1 TFTIPSPSAGTGAS
15 MPPAPVAGEGG
26 EGPGHAE
33 RGATAHRLVGG
44 RPGQDERNSP
54 GGRGRGGRG
63 VQGAAGP
70 PVAGPP
76 RPPGRLPR
84 RWSGWCSRIAQD
96 AEVGQD
102 TPHDSGIVDR
112 RDHAHA
118 APAVRTG
125 EYIDGKDAL
134 EQIGPAPARRAR
146 GGGRLV
152 CRRWDGRCRP
162 G

>member
-1 TFTIPSPSAGTGAS
+1 
-15 MPPAPVAGEGG
+15 
-26 EGPGHAE
+26 AE
-33 RGATAHRLVGG
+33 RGATARRGVGG
-44 RPGQDERNSP
+44 RRGQDDGNSP
-54 GGRGRGGRG
+54 GCRGRGGRG
-63 VQGAAGP
+63 VQCATGALFA
-70 PVAGPP
+70 VTL
-76 RPPGRLPR
+76 RRSGRLPR
-84 RWSGWCSRIAQD
+84 RWSGWWSRIAQD

-146 GGGRLV
+146 GGRRLV
-152 CRRWDGRCRP
+152 CRRWDG
-162 G
+162 